1 MDTPSIGNDEK
12 QKSGGRYRGD
22 TIPEFTVKAVITG
35 GFVGALLMASNV
47 YVGLKTGF
55 FAGGSIFS
63 AILCFVILRSF
74 RTSFSV
80 LENNIAQTVASAAA
94 SIGVVVSVLPA
105 LTMLGYEFSIYE
117 YFIWLLAVSFL
128 GVLFAVPLRKQ
139 SIDVEKLPFPS
150 GTACAAT
157 ITAMHADATDAVRKG
172 EMLGLSGFL
181 TAIIVWFRDAIPVF
195 IPFSSFFPGKI
206 SGIGLNQLMIGFS
219 WMPMLF
225 GVGMLVGSRV
235 GISLLLGSLIAFG
248 VIGPM
253 LVTNGIIETASFT
266 EIRGWTMWP
275 ALAMMITAGLVSL
288 LMKGNLFIQTLCSMK
303 GASINSVGG
312 YEFPFRKW
320 LTGLIVSSI
329 VICIVM
335 QAFFNIPVWMSLL
348 LIVIAFILTSVAV
361 RTYGE
366 TDVLP
371 AGQMGWTTQ
380 ILFGALSPGNTL
392 TNVMTGGISAS
403 GANTAGDVMGDF
415 KAGYILGATPRRQTY
430 GQFIGVVIGTCVA
443 LPVFFL
449 LTSVYTLGNAELP
462 APAGVSWS
470 GLANVLVEGFRAL
483 PPYSTTGVY
492 IGILSGV
499 LLSIGSN
506 TNLRRFIPSPIGIGV
521 AMLLPATMS
530 FSIFAGAMIAVMV
543 KKAYLRWWETY
554 SMPLASGLI
563 AGEAVVGLIIILL
576 QTVGAF

>member
-1 MDTPSIGNDEK
+1 MDTSSLENDEK
-12 QKSGGRYRGD
+12 QWTSDRYRGD
-22 TIPEFTVKAVITG
+22 MMPEFTAKAVIAG
-35 GFVGALLMASNV
+35 GLVGALLMASNV

-74 RTSFSV
+74 RTSFSI

-105 LTMLGYEFSIYE
+105 LIMLGYEFSMFE
-117 YFIWLLAVSFL
+117 FFIWLLAVSFL

-139 SIDVEKLPFPS
+139 SLVVEKLPFPS

-157 ITAMHADATDAVRKG
+157 ITAMHADATDAVRRGK
-172 EMLGLSGFL
+172 MLGVSGLLSL
-181 TAIIVWFRDAIPVF
+181 VIVWFRDAVPAF
-195 IPFSSFFPGKI
+195 IPSFSFLPGKI

-225 GVGMLVGSRV
+225 GVGILVGTRI
-235 GISLLLGSLIAFG
+235 GISLLLGSIIAFG
-248 VIGPM
+248 VIGPV
-253 LVTNGIIETASFT
+253 LVTNDIIESASFT
-266 EIRGWTMWP
+266 DIRGWTMWP

-288 LMKGNLFIQTLCSMK
+288 LMKGNLFIRTLRSMK
-303 GASINSVGG
+303 GASITSTGK
-312 YEFPFRKW
+312 YEFPFKVW
-320 LTGLIVSSI
+320 LTGLIVSAI

-335 QAFFNIPVWMSLL
+335 LVFFNIPVWMSLL
-348 LIVIAFILTSVAV
+348 LIVIAFILTAVAV

-380 ILFGALSPGNTL
+380 IIFGALSPGNTL
-392 TNVMTGGISAS
+392 TNVMSGGVSAS
-403 GANTAGDVMGDF
+403 GANTAGDVMADL

-470 GLANVLVEGFRAL
+470 GLANVLVDGFEAL
-483 PPYSTTGVY
+483 PPYSTAGVY
-492 IGILSGV
+492 IGILLGV
-499 LLSIGSN
+499 LLTLGGN
-506 TNLRRFIPSPIGIGV
+506 TNMRRFLPSPIGVGV
-521 AMLLPATMS
+521 AMLLPATIS
-530 FSIFAGAMIAVMV
+530 FSIFAGAMIAVIV
-543 KKAYLRWWETY
+543 KRVSPQWWETY

-563 AGEAVVGLIIILL
+563 AGEAVIGLIIVLL
-576 QTVGAF
+576 QTAGAF